1 MSKGEFKELLL
12 KHELTVNS
20 FLDLKDLWNRLS
32 AKDKYD
38 LLIEENSKPDA
49 VREVLEGLK

>member
-20 FLDLKDLWNRLS
+20 FLDLRDLWNGLS
-32 AKDKYD
+32 AMDKYD